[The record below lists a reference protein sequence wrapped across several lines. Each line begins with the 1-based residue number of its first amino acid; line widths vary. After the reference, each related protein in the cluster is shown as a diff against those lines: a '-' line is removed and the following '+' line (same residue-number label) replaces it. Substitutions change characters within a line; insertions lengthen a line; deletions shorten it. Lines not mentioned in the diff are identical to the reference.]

1 MVRIFHKY
9 LSLAISIQL
18 LLWTI
23 SGIFFAF
30 NKIELIRG
38 EQYIVEQNNTKLDLS
53 VVTVS
58 LTAKNLNLIQRLD
71 EWVLKVEENS
81 EVYFLDFS
89 GNKLKSLN
97 SEEAKQVVREKTN
110 LFPVEALRIEK
121 PSTGSEFRGRN
132 LPLFKVSTKSDEN
145 VNVYVDAMSGEITA
159 IRSDSWRTWDFLWG
173 THIMDYS
180 ERENIDNLLLKIF
193 SLLALVSA
201 MSGIILFFSGLK
213 NRKIL

>member
-53 VVTVS
+53 GVTVS

-81 EVYFLDFS
+81 
-89 GNKLKSLN
+89 
-97 SEEAKQVVREKTN
+97 
-110 LFPVEALRIEK
+110 
-121 PSTGSEFRGRN
+121 
-132 LPLFKVSTKSDEN
+132 
-145 VNVYVDAMSGEITA
+145 
-159 IRSDSWRTWDFLWG
+159 
-173 THIMDYS
+173 
-180 ERENIDNLLLKIF
+180 
-193 SLLALVSA
+193 
-201 MSGIILFFSGLK
+201 
-213 NRKIL
+213 

>member
-53 VVTVS
+53 GVTVS

-132 LPLFKVSTKSDEN
+132 LPLFKEVQ
-145 VNVYVDAMSGEITA
+145 
-159 IRSDSWRTWDFLWG
+159 
-173 THIMDYS
+173 
-180 ERENIDNLLLKIF
+180 NL
-193 SLLALVSA
+193 
-201 MSGIILFFSGLK
+201 M
-213 NRKIL
+213 RM